1 MHSEPLSTLKSK
13 TYNRQLFPP
22 GKIYVAGGFSGLE
35 CLSSS
40 EQYDPVTDQW
50 TMIEAMNFRRSG
62 VTVVSFQNTFFAIG
76 GFNGVHRLDQGKFE
90 ASMLEVLPIQLFFSR
105 YSSAKWHLR
114 VEIKG
119 TTLPVQFFIIINI
132 LHRNTKSLERCLVFC
147 PQLTAFYLSL
157 LNG

>member
-1 MHSEPLSTLKSK
+1 M
-13 TYNRQLFPP
+13 YNRQLFPP

-76 GFNGVHRLDQGKFE
+76 GFNGVHRLDQGRFD
-90 ASMLEVLPIQLFFSR
+90 ASMLEVLPIQLIFSR
-105 YSSAKWHLR
+105 FYSAKWHLH
-114 VEIKG
+114 VERH
-119 TTLPVQFFIIINI
+119 NI
-132 LHRNTKSLERCLVFC
+132 PNTVFHH
-147 PQLTAFYLSL
+147 
-157 LNG
+157 N